1 MLFYHNLGL
10 DNGLN
15 FRWQYNYREHD
26 QSYKAEDYINQTG
39 FIAENAWSIIGPFNN
54 VDGIGYNKAYIPED
68 AIQIDM
74 TAKYDGVDGQIGW
87 EKRTD
92 DTFDGFVDLDKIFA
106 SKINW
111 VTAYAR
117 ITVTA
122 PDEREAQIRLGG
134 DDQAKVWLNGEE
146 VFTYGES
153 RSAAID
159 QNAIPVTLKAGENS
173 LLIKVC
179 DERGF
184 WGFYLRLTDTEGGA
198 LYGFGVSGGNKDA
211 MQAHLTIT

>member
-1 MLFYHNLGL
+1 M
-10 DNGLN
+10 
-15 FRWQYNYREHD
+15 
-26 QSYKAEDYINQTG
+26 
-39 FIAENAWSIIGPFNN
+39 
-54 VDGIGYNKAYIPED
+54 
-68 AIQIDM
+68 QIDM

-92 DTFDGFVDLDKIFA
+92 DTFDGFVDLDKIFG

-122 PDEREAQIRLGG
+122 PDEREAQICFGS

-146 VFTYGES
+146 VFTYSEY

-159 QNAIPVTLKAGENS
+159 QNAISVTLKAGENS
-173 LLIKVC
+173 ILIKVC

-184 WGFYLRLTDTEGGA
+184 WGFYLRLTDTD
-198 LYGFGVSGGNKDA
+198 GVPFTDLAFLGK
-211 MQAHLTIT
+211 